1 MTQPI
6 LEKFATQVEAEKLAI
21 VRDLARKEGRLLQSL
36 VDEALTDLLEKRRRL
51 QARDSVLAAYQSSHE
66 TFAPLYKKLAE

>member
-6 LEKFATQVEAEKLAI
+6 LEKFATQVEVEKLAI
-21 VRDLARKEGRLLQSL
+21 VRELARKEGRLLQSL
-36 VDEALTDLLEKRRRL
+36 IDEALTDLLEKRRRS
-51 QARDSVLAAYQSSHE
+51 QVRASVTEAYQSSHE

>member
-6 LEKFATQVEAEKLAI
+6 LEKFATQVEVEKLAI
-21 VRDLARKEGRLLQSL
+21 VRELARKEGRLLQSL
-36 VDEALTDLLEKRRRL
+36 VDEALTDLLEKRRRS
-51 QARDSVLAAYQSSHE
+51 QARASIMEAYQSSHE

>member
-21 VRDLARKEGRLLQSL
+21 VRELARREGRLLQSL
-36 VDEALTDLLEKRRRL
+36 VDEALTDLLEKRRRSL
-51 QARDSVLAAYQSSHE
+51 ARDSVLTAYQSSHE